1 VRWLHEFL
9 AAAVGGKY
17 FAGHGGSNTLLVMA
31 IQILCWS
38 WRFKYPVGHGGS
50 NTLLVMAVQ
59 ILCWSWRF
67 KYSAGYGSSNTL
79 LLTAVQVSCLRCL
92 LWGI

>member
-1 VRWLHEFL
+1 M
-9 AAAVGGKY
+9 AVQILCWSWRLKY
-17 FAGHGGSNTLLVMA
+17 SAGYGGSNTLLVMA
-31 IQILCWS
+31 IQILCWL
-38 WRFKYPVGHGGS
+38 W
-50 NTLLVMAVQ
+50 Q
-59 ILCWSWRF
+59 F